1 MCIIQLLKVTNNRE
15 RDATRAQGCVVRDEA
30 LTADVLLDPL
40 DEWVK
45 LVRGKDEDAAVW
57 SHRIIVLHPTSAQ
70 PRVAFRLHA
79 ELKSTIRLLKKFIKL
94 SFTFISILL

>member
-1 MCIIQLLKVTNNRE
+1 MIKIQLLKMTNNRE

-40 DEWVK
+40 DKWVK
-45 LVRGKDEDAAVW
+45 LVRGKDEDAAVR

-70 PRVAFRLHA
+70 P
-79 ELKSTIRLLKKFIKL
+79 
-94 SFTFISILL
+94 

>member
-1 MCIIQLLKVTNNRE
+1 MTNNRE
-15 RDATRAQGCVVRDEA
+15 RDATRGQGCVVRDEA

-45 LVRGKDEDAAVW
+45 LVRGKDEDAAVR

-70 PRVAFRLHA
+70 P
-79 ELKSTIRLLKKFIKL
+79 
-94 SFTFISILL
+94 